1 MSDHRTMPV
10 LPVEAYTSQE
20 WFDREQE
27 RIFSRTWA
35 CAGFAE
41 DISEP
46 GQYVSVQA
54 GLNNIFIVMGRDRR
68 LRAFHNICRHRGTQ
82 LLRAV
87 GQTQRAIVCPYHDW
101 TYDLEGNLISVPEQ
115 ERQFPGQD
123 LTCIRLKQASVDLWR
138 GLLWVH
144 PEENAGS
151 IMEWFGGVEP
161 HLGPHK
167 VEELIEYPEGRT
179 EHIVAANW
187 KIVVENYIDGYHL
200 AHLHSGT
207 LAMYDHSRIRSGFV
221 GPHFAFW
228 EPPTA
233 DYARNIERNAPYP
246 LVIPPEQAGAWV
258 PMLFPGIGLAE
269 AESSWTLFHVT
280 PLAPDRT
287 RVVTRSRL
295 ANAPVRAFARQASR
309 SWGFW
314 VGRVTGKYEGDA
326 DDPMASGDFMAEDI
340 HACEQQQKSL
350 RSPYFE
356 HGPSSRGEAGV
367 RRHQELVRDWV
378 EGKDGFPSGCSAPGS
393 T

>member
-1 MSDHRTMPV
+1 MSENRTMPV

-46 GQYVSVQA
+46 GQYISVQA

-87 GQTQRAIVCPYHDW
+87 GQSQRAIVCSYHDW
-101 TYDLEGNLISVPEQ
+101 TYDLEGCLISVPAK
-115 ERQFPGQD
+115 ERQFPGVD
-123 LTCIRLKQASVDLWR
+123 MDGISLKKASVDLWR
-138 GLLWVH
+138 GMLWVH

-151 IMEWFGGVEP
+151 IMDWFGDVEP
-161 HLGPHK
+161 YLGPHD
-167 VEELIEYPEGRT
+167 VDQLAEYTEGRT
-179 EHIVAANW
+179 EHTIAANW

-207 LAMYDHSRIRSGFV
+207 LAMYDHSRIESGFV

-228 EPPTA
+228 EPLAPE
-233 DYARNIERNAPYP
+233 YAEDVEKNAPYP
-246 LVIPPEQAGAWV
+246 LVIPAEHAGAWV

-269 AESSWTLFHVT
+269 DESSWTLFHVT
-280 PLAPDRT
+280 PLAPDST
-287 RVVTRSRL
+287 RVVTRTKI
-295 ANAPVRAFARQASR
+295 ANASSWAFTRQAMR
-309 SWGFW
+309 SYGFW
-314 VGRVTGKYEGDA
+314 AKRIGGKYKGGDG
-326 DDPMASGDFMAEDI
+326 DPMASGDFMAEDVY
-340 HACEQQQKSL
+340 ACEQQQRSL
-350 RSPYFE
+350 KSPYFE
-356 HGPSSRGEAGV
+356 HGPSSVGETGV
-367 RRHQELVRDWV
+367 RTHQELVRVWV
-378 EGKDGFPSGCSAPGS
+378 EREQ
-393 T
+393 